1 MLVPRSVKRKY
12 EHATEPVSTTTT
24 TTTTSPPPAKRH
36 AVETTPSTPHE
47 DDDDEP
53 IKRLSSQQ
61 RLATIGSDEPI
72 CVICSKYGEYI
83 NDDTDHDVCSL
94 ECKGI
99 DTRMTK
105 PTVTPSRPSDAIVQ
119 PYVADTLHAKLTNY
133 TEPLDLASMTSS
145 QLQLI
150 LKAQEIQLRGSSV
163 PHPITSM
170 DQCKHVL
177 SQPLIRN
184 LDQEGLWG
192 MATPV
197 QRLAVPSMLAGRD
210 VIVVS
215 PSSSGKTTS
224 FLIPLVAHCQS
235 LSIMHEH
242 KRRSGPYALVLAPT
256 RDLCVQIESTLK
268 RLVAGIQ
275 SMRTALLVGGIPVA
289 DQLYRLRKGVQI
301 VVGTPG
307 RVTMIASS
315 FPHMLRLWR
324 MHMVVLDEADV
335 LLQQAGLRTQTKEI
349 LDRHLSTSTLRR
361 QTAYFSSSPEITK
374 KAYCRR
380 LVKPIEILVG
390 QVNEKEEARALK
402 ATPPNV
408 KQTVL
413 WVENAS
419 KAKRLLSI
427 LDDPK
432 YFTAPV
438 VVFVDSGL
446 GAEYLKRSLLKRRRD
461 WRIAAIVQ
469 QEHSIDD
476 RKAVI
481 EGMNQDPPAW
491 DVVIATDTLARGI
504 DLPHVSLVINYDMA
518 SSLADYIQR
527 ISRAVIPDSLIDTSK
542 RKRGWAITFINKDD
556 KRLLPS
562 FAKFLS
568 TKSSVDVT
576 PIPNELK
583 HFLQNE

>member
-12 EHATEPVSTTTT
+12 EHATELVSTTTT
-24 TTTTSPPPAKRH
+24 PPPAKRP
-36 AVETTPSTPHE
+36 AIDTTPLTEE
-47 DDDDEP
+47 DNQDEP
-53 IKRLSSQQ
+53 IKQLSSQQ

-72 CVICSKYGEYI
+72 CVVCSKYGEYI

-94 ECKGI
+94 ECKAI

-105 PTVTPSRPSDAIVQ
+105 PVVIPSRPLDAIVQ

-150 LKAQEIQLRGSSV
+150 LKAQEIQVRGTSI

-170 DQCKHVL
+170 DQCSHVL
-177 SQPLIRN
+177 SQTFIRN

-224 FLIPLVAHCQS
+224 FLLSVVAHCQS

-242 KRRSGPYALVLAPT
+242 KRRAGPYALILAPT
-256 RDLCVQIESTLK
+256 RDLCVQIESVLK
-268 RLVAGIQ
+268 RLVVGIQ
-275 SMRTALLVGGIPVA
+275 NMRTALLVGGIPVA
-289 DQLYRLRKGVQI
+289 DQVYRLRKGVQI
-301 VVGTPG
+301 IVGTPG
-307 RVTMIASS
+307 RVSLIAGSY
-315 FPHMLRLWR
+315 PHMLRLWR

-335 LLQQAGLRTQTKEI
+335 LMQQAGLRTQTKEI

-361 QTAYFSSSPEITK
+361 QTAYFSSSPDITK
-374 KAYCRR
+374 KTYCRR
-380 LVKPIEILVG
+380 LVKPIEILVS

-438 VVFVDSGL
+438 VVFVSSGL

-461 WRIAAIVQ
+461 WRIAAVVQ

-481 EGMNQDPPAW
+481 DGMNQDPPAW

-542 RKRGWAITFINKDD
+542 RKRGWAITFVNKVCILS
-556 KRLLPS
+556 LLHP
-562 FAKFLS
+562 
-568 TKSSVDVT
+568 
-576 PIPNELK
+576 
-583 HFLQNE
+583 